1 MEYTQ
6 LGRTGLKVSRL
17 VLGTMN
23 FGPQTDEA
31 DSHAIM
37 DAALDAG
44 INFFDTA
51 NVYGWGENKGRTEE
65 IIGNWFAKGGDRR
78 DKTVIATKVYGNM
91 GADGE
96 AWPNHDKLSAVN
108 IRRAVDASLKRLRT
122 DRIDLYQFHH
132 IDRATGF
139 DEIWQAIDTLVQQG
153 KVLYAGS
160 SNFPGYKIAQ
170 ANETAARRGGTIG
183 LVSEQCLYNLAE
195 RRAEM
200 EVIPAAQDYGLGV
213 IPWSPLHGGLLG
225 GVIKKEV
232 QGGRRASGR
241 AADTLADPAK
251 RAQIQAYEDLLD
263 KHGVE
268 PGEAA
273 LAWLLTRPGVTG
285 PIVGPRTAEQL
296 ASALRAVELEL
307 SDELLAGLDEIFPG
321 PGPSPEACAWEPG
334 GQRGDVVSGG
344 GRPRPGQ
351 PRAAATATTTSIST
365 STPAMIRLRVFG
377 STAPS
382 LTGRAERAAG
392 DRLVTGLLARHS
404 GPRQVAAHQREVGH
418 GPGRGGEA
426 VQGLDVR
433 PHVVGLPAA
442 GQRQVGPVAPVLAHL
457 DARLAPRRLRAVG
470 EQPQRRQVTVRARP
484 QGPPVPEL
492 PAAAQRQREGRGA
505 VGGPLQAGREVRY
518 EVVVDLAVE
527 GEGEVPPGAPGP
539 AQPLRA
545 GQLLQRGHLGG
556 EGGGDVL
563 GGQYGGEESHALT
576 LSDPYHRAPYAAG
589 ASSSRRS
596 RGTKRTCGCPRCQ
609 PTDRRRLPT
618 RARTRPM
625 TSAAVAATAPPAAK
639 PARAP
644 YASVTQPTIGAP
656 TGEPPRKTIM

>member
-1 MEYTQ
+1 MKYTQ

-65 IIGNWFAKGGDRR
+65 IIGNWFTQGGDRR
-78 DKTVIATKVYGNM
+78 DRTVIATKVYGNM

-122 DRIDLYQFHH
+122 DHIDLYQFHH

-200 EVIPAAQDYGLGV
+200 EVIPAAQEYGLGV

-225 GVIKKEV
+225 GVIRKEV

-307 SDELLAGLDEIFPG
+307 SDELLTGLDEVFPG
-321 PGPSPEACAWEPG
+321 PGPSPEAFAW
-334 GQRGDVVSGG
+334 
-344 GRPRPGQ
+344 
-351 PRAAATATTTSIST
+351 
-365 STPAMIRLRVFG
+365 
-377 STAPS
+377 
-382 LTGRAERAAG
+382 
-392 DRLVTGLLARHS
+392 
-404 GPRQVAAHQREVGH
+404 
-418 GPGRGGEA
+418 
-426 VQGLDVR
+426 
-433 PHVVGLPAA
+433 
-442 GQRQVGPVAPVLAHL
+442 
-457 DARLAPRRLRAVG
+457 
-470 EQPQRRQVTVRARP
+470 
-484 QGPPVPEL
+484 
-492 PAAAQRQREGRGA
+492 
-505 VGGPLQAGREVRY
+505 
-518 EVVVDLAVE
+518 
-527 GEGEVPPGAPGP
+527 
-539 AQPLRA
+539 
-545 GQLLQRGHLGG
+545 
-556 EGGGDVL
+556 
-563 GGQYGGEESHALT
+563 
-576 LSDPYHRAPYAAG
+576 
-589 ASSSRRS
+589 
-596 RGTKRTCGCPRCQ
+596 
-609 PTDRRRLPT
+609 
-618 RARTRPM
+618 
-625 TSAAVAATAPPAAK
+625 
-639 PARAP
+639 
-644 YASVTQPTIGAP
+644 
-656 TGEPPRKTIM
+656 

>member
-1 MEYTQ
+1 MKYTQ

-65 IIGNWFAKGGDRR
+65 IIGNWFAQGGDRR

-122 DRIDLYQFHH
+122 DHIDLYQFHH

-200 EVIPAAQDYGLGV
+200 EVIPAAQEYGLGV

-241 AADTLADPAK
+241 AADALADPAK

-285 PIVGPRTAEQL
+285 PIVGPRTGDQL

-307 SDELLAGLDEIFPG
+307 PDELLTGLDEVFPG
-321 PGPSPEACAWEPG
+321 TGPAPEAFAW
-334 GQRGDVVSGG
+334 
-344 GRPRPGQ
+344 
-351 PRAAATATTTSIST
+351 
-365 STPAMIRLRVFG
+365 
-377 STAPS
+377 
-382 LTGRAERAAG
+382 
-392 DRLVTGLLARHS
+392 
-404 GPRQVAAHQREVGH
+404 
-418 GPGRGGEA
+418 
-426 VQGLDVR
+426 
-433 PHVVGLPAA
+433 
-442 GQRQVGPVAPVLAHL
+442 
-457 DARLAPRRLRAVG
+457 
-470 EQPQRRQVTVRARP
+470 
-484 QGPPVPEL
+484 
-492 PAAAQRQREGRGA
+492 
-505 VGGPLQAGREVRY
+505 
-518 EVVVDLAVE
+518 
-527 GEGEVPPGAPGP
+527 
-539 AQPLRA
+539 
-545 GQLLQRGHLGG
+545 
-556 EGGGDVL
+556 
-563 GGQYGGEESHALT
+563 
-576 LSDPYHRAPYAAG
+576 
-589 ASSSRRS
+589 
-596 RGTKRTCGCPRCQ
+596 
-609 PTDRRRLPT
+609 
-618 RARTRPM
+618 
-625 TSAAVAATAPPAAK
+625 
-639 PARAP
+639 
-644 YASVTQPTIGAP
+644 
-656 TGEPPRKTIM
+656 